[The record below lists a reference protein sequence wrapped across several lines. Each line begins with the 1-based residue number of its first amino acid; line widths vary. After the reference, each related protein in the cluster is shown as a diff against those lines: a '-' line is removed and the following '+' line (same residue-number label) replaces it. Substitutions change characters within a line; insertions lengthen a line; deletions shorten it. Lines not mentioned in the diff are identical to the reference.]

1 MKKFLNPKWIIISL
15 FIIAICFYFAILIIA
30 KQQLFGNAPT
40 KNKFAT
46 VEKPVQIAMQQYCT
60 GIFTTPQNTWLIS
73 RDENGYY
80 SYDRPKTSFNLNS
93 LLPPKEELS
102 AMSRYLGIRED
113 KSITYISKLDTYGK
127 FQEVARLD
135 GTACL
140 VAPPDGKNLLLLTDV
155 NTPYK
160 PEEQHQFAVLRSD
173 DQGKSWFW
181 QKEGFF
187 MPVYF
192 QAWTLR
198 PTIYNSEN
206 TWIWKEDLEDNV
218 GKKTYLGLE
227 VQKPSGLYFSADL
240 GKTTETIIT
249 SAPLYLS
256 LQDLKTKA
264 PKDVE
269 WQNQET
275 GDVAAFITQWEENQ
289 ATLWVSQTYRY
300 SKPSSIYID
309 GAVHTTAQVKLQ
321 RIEGHW
327 KMMEVKHL
335 NGVAINHLNQ
345 NGQGQFIA
353 IQSFDDNKREQVAV
367 LNKNDLSWKI
377 QGALPQPFSPFND
390 STSTQ
395 YAWATGNSLIIST
408 VSSHQIYRILLPST
422 WFDPKEIADVT
433 AFSTYVTY
441 DLGKSWHKLAI
452 EAPNGVF
459 GVNQKTNQAFWT
471 DGAWYSNTDLNI
483 YAHALK

>member
-1 MKKFLNPKWIIISL
+1 MKKFLTPKWFIIAL
-15 FIIAICFYFAILIIA
+15 FIISICFYFAILTIA

-60 GIFTTPQNTWLIS
+60 GIFTTPQNIWLIS
-73 RDENGYY
+73 RDDSEYY
-80 SYDRPKTSFNLNS
+80 SYDRPETSFNLNS
-93 LLPPKEELS
+93 LLPAKEELS

-113 KSITYISKLDTYGK
+113 KSITYISKLDTTGK

-160 PEEQHQFAVLRSD
+160 PEEQHQLAVLRSD

-198 PTIYNSEN
+198 PTIYNSQN
-206 TWIWKEDLEDNV
+206 IWIWKEDLEDNV
-218 GKKTYLGLE
+218 GNKTYLGLE
-227 VQKPSGLYFSADL
+227 AEKPSGLYFSSDL
-240 GKTTETIIT
+240 GKTTEIILA
-249 SAPLYLS
+249 SAPLYLN
-256 LQDLKTKA
+256 LQDLEKNA
-264 PKDVE
+264 PKGVE
-269 WQNQET
+269 WQTQGT
-275 GDVAAFITQWEENQ
+275 GDVAAFITQWENDK
-289 ATLWVSQTYRY
+289 AILWVSQTYRY
-300 SKPSSIYID
+300 SKPNGIYID

-321 RIEGHW
+321 RIEDHW
-327 KMMEVKHL
+327 KMTEVKHL
-335 NGVAINHLNQ
+335 NGVSINHLNE

-353 IQSFDDNKREQVAV
+353 IQSFDDKKRDQIAV

-377 QGALPQPFSPFND
+377 QGSLPQAFFPFND
-390 STSTQ
+390 STSAE
-395 YAWATGNSLIIST
+395 YVWATKNSLIIST
-408 VSSHQIYRILLPST
+408 VSSHQVHRILLPST
-422 WFDPKEIADVT
+422 WFSPEDIADVT
-433 AFSTYVTY
+433 AFSTYATY

-452 EAPNGVF
+452 EAPNGVL
-459 GVNQKTNQAFWT
+459 GVNQKTNQAFWA
-471 DGAWYSNTDLNI
+471 DGAWYSNKDLNI
-483 YAHALK
+483 YADTLK